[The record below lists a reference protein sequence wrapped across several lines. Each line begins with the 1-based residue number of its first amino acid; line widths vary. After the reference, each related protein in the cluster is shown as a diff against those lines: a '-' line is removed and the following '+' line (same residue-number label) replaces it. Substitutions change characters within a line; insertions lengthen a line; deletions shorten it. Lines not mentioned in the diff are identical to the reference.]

1 MILTK
6 KDEFI
11 NKLLKEGIF
20 LYLKEFGETYDYE
33 LAQHF
38 NITVQKVLAL
48 CLILVNE
55 GRIEKKVGISKRK
68 YFKVIDK

>member
-1 MILTK
+1 MTLTK
-6 KDEFI
+6 KDRFI
-11 NKLLKEGIF
+11 NKLLKENIF
-20 LYLKEFGETYDYE
+20 LYLEEFGETYDYE

-48 CLILVNE
+48 CHMLIIE
-55 GRIEKKVGISKRK
+55 GRIERKVGFLRRK